1 MADEQ
6 MRMPMS
12 SGGLVRYFEEY
23 KSKLQ
28 IDPMHVVLI
37 IAAVIVIEIVVRL

>member
-28 IDPMHVVLI
+28 LDPMHVVFI

>member
-37 IAAVIVIEIVVRL
+37 IAAVIVIEIVLRF

>member
-1 MADEQ
+1 MAEDQ

-28 IDPMHVVLI
+28 LDPMHVVFI

>member
-1 MADEQ
+1 
-6 MRMPMS
+6 MS

-28 IDPMHVVLI
+28 LDPMHVVFI